1 MKYKDYYAV
10 LGIAKDAT
18 LDQVKKAYRLLAKK
32 HHPDM
37 SKEPGAEE
45 RFKEAAEAYACL
57 KNLDKRAA
65 YDALGKVPPDKG
77 FAPGADWARNWAGGQ
92 NSFEDMDF
100 ADLFAAMNEH
110 APPYGA
116 NYAGSQHGQP
126 RRPPQPVKGH
136 DLKDTVRISMVD
148 SLLGCKRLFNV
159 KSAGGEKTIEVTI
172 PPGVRSG
179 QNIRL
184 RAMGGLGQSGG
195 DAGDM
200 YLHIELLPHKT
211 LKPLG
216 DDLYFDMALTPWE
229 AVLGA
234 EIEVA
239 TLQEAIILSVPHG
252 TLHSQKLRIKGRG
265 LPANGGKRGDLFAV
279 VHIETPAKVT
289 DEEKLI
295 YQSLA
300 KISNFN
306 PRQY

>member
-1 MKYKDYYAV
+1 
-10 LGIAKDAT
+10 
-18 LDQVKKAYRLLAKK
+18 
-32 HHPDM
+32 
-37 SKEPGAEE
+37 
-45 RFKEAAEAYACL
+45 
-57 KNLDKRAA
+57 
-65 YDALGKVPPDKG
+65 
-77 FAPGADWARNWAGGQ
+77 
-92 NSFEDMDF
+92 
-100 ADLFAAMNEH
+100 
-110 APPYGA
+110 
-116 NYAGSQHGQP
+116 
-126 RRPPQPVKGH
+126 
-136 DLKDTVRISMVD
+136 MVD

-159 KSAGGEKTIEVTI
+159 KSAVGEKTIEVTI

-211 LKPLG
+211 LKPVG
-216 DDLYFDMALTPWE
+216 DDLYFEMALTPWE

-239 TLQEAIILSVPHG
+239 TLQEAVILSVPHG

-265 LPANGGKRGDLFAV
+265 LPAKDGKRGDLFAV
-279 VHIETPAKVT
+279 VHIETPANVT

-300 KISNFN
+300 KLSNFN
-306 PRQY
+306 PRQH